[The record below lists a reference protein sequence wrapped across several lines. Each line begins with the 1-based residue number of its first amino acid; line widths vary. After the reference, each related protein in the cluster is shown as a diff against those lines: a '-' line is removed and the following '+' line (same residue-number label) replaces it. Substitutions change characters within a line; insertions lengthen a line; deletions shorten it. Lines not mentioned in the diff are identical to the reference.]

1 MDIFCVKIAERE
13 QISFG
18 ESVTFQ
24 KPEFWCRIRREKVVL
39 LSGSECAILM
49 TQNFGFWKTNRK
61 WKLCKDDDLIDGSFI
76 PGSRFIL
83 VRKSQFF
90 AIFGNRR
97 KKTFWWIKFRRF
109 RFLLLL
115 NIFGLKKTSF
125 WTFKEANIKNNFHC
139 QAQESELNHI
149 SFKSNFRE
157 CQSIPGSGVSNVT
170 LNSETSHPND
180 ATRWRRQKW
189 RHSSTRHR
197 QKATS
202 TSKWL
207 RSDAGLRRDI
217 RSCPTHGC
225 PSSSLCRLSS
235 RPWRK
240 RSSSKRQ
247 RPSTSTYRRRI

>member
-125 WTFKEANIKNNFHC
+125 WTFKEASNKNNFPLSS
-139 QAQESELNHI
+139 AREWFAPHI
-149 SFKSNFRE
+149 IQIEFSWVP
-157 CQSIPGSGVSNVT
+157 IYSGKWRFQCDFEQWNVT
-170 LNSETSHPND
+170 S
-180 ATRWRRQKW
+180 
-189 RHSSTRHR
+189 
-197 QKATS
+197 
-202 TSKWL
+202 
-207 RSDAGLRRDI
+207 
-217 RSCPTHGC
+217 
-225 PSSSLCRLSS
+225 
-235 RPWRK
+235 
-240 RSSSKRQ
+240 
-247 RPSTSTYRRRI
+247 